1 MCLPKVEQGLGF
13 RDLKDVNLALLA
25 KQGFRLQNN
34 TDSLVYKVFKA
45 RYFTNGDFL
54 IAELG
59 NHPSFA
65 WRSIM
70 VAQNLVQHGHRWQV
84 RNGSSID
91 IRRDKWTHQ
100 PSSFKLIAPLANLA
114 MGAQVNLFIEP
125 HSREWN
131 TSMINY
137 LFIPTNASAMLII
150 PISSR
155 WQRDRL
161 VWAYTP
167 KRTFYIPYC
176 LLSGNY
182 HELFSKPRRVLK

>member
-1 MCLPKVEQGLGF
+1 MVEGGLGF
-13 RDLKDVNLALLA
+13 WDLKDFNLALLA
-25 KQGFRLQNN
+25 KQGFRLQHNIY
-34 TDSLVYKVFKA
+34 SLVYKVFKA

-65 WRSIM
+65 WRSII
-70 VAQNLVQHGHRWQV
+70 VAQNLVQHGHQWQV

-100 PSSFKLIAPLANLA
+100 PSSFKLIAPLASLL
-114 MGAQVNLFIEP
+114 MGEQVNLFIEP
-125 HSREWN
+125 LSKEWN

-137 LFIPTNASAMLII
+137 LFILVDASAMLIT

-155 WQRDRL
+155 WQRDQL
-161 VWAYTP
+161 VWAYTHNGHF
-167 KRTFYIPYC
+167 TFRSAYQVAVTMNSSPS
-176 LLSGNY
+176 LEKSSNG
-182 HELFSKPRRVLK
+182 

>member
-1 MCLPKVEQGLGF
+1 
-13 RDLKDVNLALLA
+13 
-25 KQGFRLQNN
+25 
-34 TDSLVYKVFKA
+34 
-45 RYFTNGDFL
+45 
-54 IAELG
+54 
-59 NHPSFA
+59 
-65 WRSIM
+65 M
-70 VAQNLVQHGHRWQV
+70 VAQNLVRHGHRWQV
-84 RNGSSID
+84 RNGLSID

-137 LFIPTNASAMLII
+137 LFIPTNASTMLII

-167 KRTFYIPYC
+167 KGHFTFHIAY
-176 LLSGNY
+176 
-182 HELFSKPRRVLK
+182 